1 MKKLYSLIAVA
12 AFGLAVNAQNLL
24 TNPGFETGS
33 LAPWAKGTTSSYTEP
48 SVLSSGAH
56 GGTYAVGYTD
66 ATATTGF
73 YQNVTGIEAG
83 ASYTISFWYKA
94 SGDDSDARLWSVYK
108 NASGD
113 AVYTT
118 DGASTDPFR
127 TNEGY
132 LTTASVWTQYTAT
145 MPAGDGVSNL
155 DVAVRVYKYGTAS
168 FDDFSLTKGTLGT
181 VDFSKDKYS
190 LVKNTS
196 VSDNLF
202 FAKTADVKIINTAG
216 QVVKE
221 VKATEGSSV
230 NISSLPKGMYIVTG
244 TVNGE
249 AVSQKI
255 IKK

>member
-48 SVLSSGAH
+48 SIMNSGAH
-56 GGTYAVGYTD
+56 GGTYSAGYT
-66 ATATTGF
+66 APAATTGF
-73 YQNVTGIEAG
+73 YQNVTGIVAG
-83 ASYTISFWYKA
+83 TSYTISFWYKA
-94 SGDDSDARLWSVYK
+94 SGDDTDARLWSIYK
-108 NASGD
+108 DASGTP
-113 AVYTT
+113 VYTT
-118 DGASTDPFR
+118 DEASADSFR
-127 TNEGY
+127 TNDGY
-132 LTTASVWTQYTAT
+132 LATASVWTQYTAT
-145 MPAGDGVSNL
+145 MPAGDGATNL
-155 DVAVRVYKYGTAS
+155 DVAVRVYKNATAS
-168 FDDFSLTKGTLGT
+168 FDDFSLTKGTLAT

-221 VKATEGSSV
+221 LKATEGSSV
-230 NISSLPKGMYIVTG
+230 NISSLAKGMYIVTG